1 MELVRRDDADLVLMT
16 MSMMLMI
23 MMVLLMLSII
33 MMMLLSKILSEMR
46 VSLAR

>member
-16 MSMMLMI
+16 MSLMLMI

-33 MMMLLSKILSEMR
+33 LMLLLRKILSERR